1 MLKRIALVSACL
13 LTLGFVAYSLD
24 VHHLAKLYLTPAA
37 ALPCSADLDA
47 DLAGNYY
54 FGDGLG
60 VNQRLTLREDGTFH
74 CDWSGCLGDYGSAS
88 GTWERGELLYVSTST
103 ADGMFLRSPIENM
116 TILVHDGKPHFL
128 EDGWRS
134 FIDEFGEDSIP
145 DATFSPVKD

>member
-1 MLKRIALVSACL
+1 M
-13 LTLGFVAYSLD
+13 
-24 VHHLAKLYLTPAA
+24 
-37 ALPCSADLDA
+37 
-47 DLAGNYY
+47 
-54 FGDGLG
+54 
-60 VNQRLTLREDGTFH
+60 
-74 CDWSGCLGDYGSAS
+74 
-88 GTWERGELLYVSTST
+88 LYVSTST